1 MTDQTTRWSA
11 DNTEVSSPPR
21 LTEMLSQVSDQTRSD
36 RVSVRTLV
44 EAFRYRASG
53 ALLLLFAVPNVLPM
67 PPGTSGIL
75 GLPLVIIAFQLMGGR
90 PLTLPDVVL
99 ERSISN
105 EGFGRMV
112 DQTVPRLKRIERLLR
127 PRMPGLTGDTAE
139 RVIGAFCLVLAVI
152 LTLPI
157 PLGNVLPALAI
168 SIIALGMIERD
179 GVWVLAGFAVGVAAM
194 IVVGGVLWAM
204 ALAALFFFASVAG

>member
-1 MTDQTTRWSA
+1 MTDHTTEWSA
-11 DNTEVSSPPR
+11 NSAEACSPPR
-21 LTEMLSQVSDQTRSD
+21 LTEMLAEVSDRTHGD

-53 ALLLLFAVPNVLPM
+53 ALLFLFAVPNVLPM

-90 PLTLPDVVL
+90 PLILPDFVL
-99 ERSISN
+99 ERSISG
-105 EGFGRMV
+105 ESFARMV

-127 PRMPGLTGDTAE
+127 PRMPGLTGDAAE
-139 RVIGAFCLVLAVI
+139 RVIGAFCLALAVI

-204 ALAALFFFASVAG
+204 ARAALFFFASIAG

>member
-1 MTDQTTRWSA
+1 MTDQTTKWLA

-21 LTEMLSQVSDQTRSD
+21 LTEMLSQVSDQTRGD

-44 EAFRYRASG
+44 DAFRYRASG
-53 ALLLLFAVPNVLPM
+53 ALLFLFAVPNVLPM

-90 PLTLPDVVL
+90 PLVLPDVVL
-99 ERSISN
+99 ERSISG

-112 DQTVPRLKRIERLLR
+112 DQTVPRLKRVERLLR
-127 PRMPGLTGDTAE
+127 PRMPGLTGDATD

-179 GVWVLAGFAVGVAAM
+179 GVWVIAGFAIGIAALLV
-194 IVVGGVLWAM
+194 IGGVLWAL
-204 ALAALFFFASVAG
+204 ALATLYFLASITG